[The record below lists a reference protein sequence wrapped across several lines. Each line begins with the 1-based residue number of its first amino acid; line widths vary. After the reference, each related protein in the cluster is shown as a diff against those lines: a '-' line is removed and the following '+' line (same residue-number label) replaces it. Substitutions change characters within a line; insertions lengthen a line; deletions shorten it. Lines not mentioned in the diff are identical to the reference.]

1 MPQEDYSKLLNT
13 ILALSFEQRL
23 NLLSV
28 VAESLQDNV
37 PVHPDMAV
45 SSIAEL
51 KQKLD
56 EGLSDIQTGRVVP
69 AEVVNQRLH
78 KKYGIWIISKYPT
91 QKRQKQI

>member
-37 PVHPDMAV
+37 PTPPDMSV
-45 SSIAEL
+45 SSIREL
-51 KQKLD
+51 NQKLD
-56 EGLSDIQTGRVVP
+56 EGLSDIKAGRVVP
-69 AEVVNQRLH
+69 SEVVNQRLH
-78 KKYGIWIISKYPT
+78 EKYGI
-91 QKRQKQI
+91 

>member
-37 PVHPDMAV
+37 PTPPDMSI
-45 SSIAEL
+45 SSIGEL

-56 EGLSDIQTGRVVP
+56 EGLSDIKAGRVVS

-78 KKYGIWIISKYPT
+78 EKYGI
-91 QKRQKQI
+91 

>member
-37 PVHPDMAV
+37 PTPPDMSV

-51 KQKLD
+51 KQKID
-56 EGLSDIQTGRVVP
+56 EGLSDIEAGRVVP

-78 KKYGIWIISKYPT
+78 EKYGI
-91 QKRQKQI
+91 

>member
-37 PVHPDMAV
+37 PTPPDMSV
-45 SSIAEL
+45 SSVNEL
-51 KQKLD
+51 KHKLD
-56 EGLSDIQTGRVVP
+56 EGLSDIKDGRVIP
-69 AEVVNQRLH
+69 AEVVNKRLNE
-78 KKYGIWIISKYPT
+78 KYGI
-91 QKRQKQI
+91 

>member
-28 VAESLQDNV
+28 LAESLQDNV
-37 PVHPDMAV
+37 PTPPDMSV

-51 KQKLD
+51 NQKLD
-56 EGLSDIQTGRVVP
+56 EGLSDIKAGRVVP
-69 AEVVNQRLH
+69 AEVVNKRLH
-78 KKYGIWIISKYPT
+78 EKYGI
-91 QKRQKQI
+91 